1 MTTPMRGKQKSF
13 LKRRPGQT
21 GEMSLQITSMAD
33 VFTILL
39 IFLLKGYASDA
50 ATVQPT
56 AGMSIPS
63 AMGSANLQESLK
75 VEVAQDA
82 ILVDG
87 APVVTLQTFGVRSN
101 EDWKALNDKLAQS
114 RAKQELIAAQNPDVA
129 KSAKLLLVAD
139 GRAPWPVLR
148 ETLRIAQ
155 ANGYNEP
162 QLAVVRK
169 GE

>member
-1 MTTPMRGKQKSF
+1 MSNLTRNKQKSF

-50 ATVQPT
+50 ANVQPT
-56 AGMSIPS
+56 AGMRIPS
-63 AMGSANLQESLK
+63 AVGSANLQESLK

-87 APVVTLQTFGVRSN
+87 APVVTLQSFGVRSN
-101 EDWKALNDKLAQS
+101 DDWKALNESLAQS
-114 RAKQELIAAQNPDVA
+114 RARQDLISAQNPDVS
-129 KSAKLLLVAD
+129 KSAKLLLIAD
-139 GRAPWPVLR
+139 GRAPWPLLR
-148 ETLRIAQ
+148 ETLRVAQ
-155 ANGYNEP
+155 ANGFTEP

>member
-1 MTTPMRGKQKSF
+1 MSTPSRPKPKSF
-13 LKRRPGQT
+13 LKRRPSQT
-21 GEMSLQITSMAD
+21 GEMALQITSMAD

-50 ATVQPT
+50 STLQPT
-56 AGMSIPS
+56 AGMNIPS
-63 AMGSANLQESLK
+63 AIGAVNLQETVKL
-75 VEVAQDA
+75 EIAQDA

-87 APVVTLQTFGVRSN
+87 APVVTLLNFGVRSV
-101 EDWKALNDKLAQS
+101 EDWKALHGSLAQS
-114 RAKQELIAAQNPDVA
+114 RERQDLIAAQNPDVT

-139 GRAPWPVLR
+139 GRAPWPLLR
-148 ETLRIAQ
+148 EALRIAQ
-155 ANGYNEP
+155 ANGFTEP